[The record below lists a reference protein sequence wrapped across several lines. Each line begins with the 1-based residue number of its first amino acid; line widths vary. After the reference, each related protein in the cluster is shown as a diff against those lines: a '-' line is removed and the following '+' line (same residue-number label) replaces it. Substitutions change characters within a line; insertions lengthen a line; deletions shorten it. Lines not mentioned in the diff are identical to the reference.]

1 MIGRFIPCGL
11 KLQDKSIRTIKTFS
25 FWKLEDLLGHTSA
38 ESLLGGQKGM
48 MSRDALPIHLFVWI
62 RDACANLGES
72 RNTPKMDCEPGK
84 SKWLAKGN
92 PEEMSHKSNSNC
104 HDGVTQ
110 RFCLSTRTVLFFSP
124 GKYFTCFTTFC
135 LCGNSF
141 LQSWMTRA
149 LVTDQWSTG

>member
-1 MIGRFIPCGL
+1 
-11 KLQDKSIRTIKTFS
+11 
-25 FWKLEDLLGHTSA
+25 
-38 ESLLGGQKGM
+38 M

-141 LQSWMTRA
+141 LQSQGLVQWLGTGA
-149 LVTDQWSTG
+149 LRVLPSLSLWPYVILKIKETAKKKIKLLITHSEINIINNNNLLLYI